1 MSINPIDNFFK
12 FDYVCMSFFQLFHQK
27 IKEYLE
33 EYVISINTLPIKIKD
48 ISKNLQKLSFRTC
61 YEEMDSLINNCP
73 LEIYLSQI
81 KQNCFNIIGEINIE
95 TELRKLN
102 ETVEGLKAFSEDI
115 VSVKHF
121 IYKDN
126 VEYFGEASINNDIKH
141 GIGCMI
147 FKNDGLIYL
156 GLFQDDA
163 FINGIIIQ
171 NEKNIIYKGEFDT
184 KTNTFNGL
192 KMKHNTKQV
201 DNFFFGQI
209 DFTKGIYTGS
219 SIKFG
224 HNEKGIDMNT
234 AAISYYDKNEI
245 TLFLQYFPDK
255 KRKIFLMD
263 YKNNNSFQYSTKHYL
278 LQHFGDKNKKDISIF
293 FKIKHVYYVGE
304 LLENKL
310 IFDGN
315 GLVLYNNGDIYNGF
329 IKMGKK
335 HGQGVYY
342 NHETGKIYEGEYN
355 NDGIIKGIYKD
366 AFKEEPIYSGEFTD
380 ENKIKKGKL
389 FYSNNDTY
397 EGCFFENV
405 REGEGTYTHK
415 SIQGEDLLF
424 KGDWTNDNLIGEA
437 SITGFE
443 NYRVVFDEKGNPTQ
457 IYSKGY

>member
-263 YKNNNSFQYSTKHYL
+263 YKNNNSSQY
-278 LQHFGDKNKKDISIF
+278 
-293 FKIKHVYYVGE
+293 
-304 LLENKL
+304 
-310 IFDGN
+310 
-315 GLVLYNNGDIYNGF
+315 
-329 IKMGKK
+329 
-335 HGQGVYY
+335 
-342 NHETGKIYEGEYN
+342 
-355 NDGIIKGIYKD
+355 
-366 AFKEEPIYSGEFTD
+366 
-380 ENKIKKGKL
+380 
-389 FYSNNDTY
+389 
-397 EGCFFENV
+397 
-405 REGEGTYTHK
+405 
-415 SIQGEDLLF
+415 
-424 KGDWTNDNLIGEA
+424 
-437 SITGFE
+437 
-443 NYRVVFDEKGNPTQ
+443 
-457 IYSKGY
+457 